1 MERPFNKH
9 NIARQKK
16 GSKSLLGCEEKWMQ
30 GFFISFV
37 NFQQSWDLQD
47 AVFLMLQDVVF
58 LML

>member
-47 AVFLMLQDVVF
+47 AVFLML
-58 LML
+58 